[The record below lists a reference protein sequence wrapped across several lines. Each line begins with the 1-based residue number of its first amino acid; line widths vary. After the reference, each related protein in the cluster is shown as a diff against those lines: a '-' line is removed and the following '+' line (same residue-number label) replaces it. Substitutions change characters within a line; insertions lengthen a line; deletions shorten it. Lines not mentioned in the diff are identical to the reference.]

1 MLSLVCLEAYLSIL
15 KSKETHMNRRK
26 GSRRGF
32 AGDDVTQN
40 QDYVET
46 VVPEEDDSYV
56 VEGTDSPKETATDS
70 EVITD
75 QHDVVITEDQGT
87 EEDFVAESAN
97 GDAETIDEDG
107 QGREGRRGSRRGDAD
122 EDKVEDDVD
131 DIKDEADELEDD
143 VEETEDEDK
152 EERQGR
158 RGRRRGDA
166 VEEVVLNEDGDT
178 EEVDLPEPDETETVE
193 RKGAVYGGHSPE
205 HQASIKA
212 AVALAMKDRRL

>member
-1 MLSLVCLEAYLSIL
+1 
-15 KSKETHMNRRK
+15 MNRRK

-107 QGREGRRGSRRGDAD
+107 QGREGRRGFRRGDAD
-122 EDKVEDDVD
+122 EDEVEDDVD
-131 DIKDEADELEDD
+131 DIKEEADELEDD

-152 EERQGR
+152 EERQGRRGHRYGRR

-205 HQASIKA
+205 HQASIQA

>member
-1 MLSLVCLEAYLSIL
+1 
-15 KSKETHMNRRK
+15 MNRRK

-56 VEGTDSPKETATDS
+56 VEGTDSPKETTTDS

-75 QHDVVITEDQGT
+75 QHEVVINEDQGT

-122 EDKVEDDVD
+122 EDEVKDDVE

-143 VEETEDEDK
+143 VKETEDEDE

-158 RGRRRGDA
+158 RGHRRGRRRGHRHGDA

-178 EEVDLPEPDETETVE
+178 EEVNLPEPDETETVE

>member
-1 MLSLVCLEAYLSIL
+1 
-15 KSKETHMNRRK
+15 MNRRK

-56 VEGTDSPKETATDS
+56 VEDTDSPKETATDS

-75 QHDVVITEDQGT
+75 QHEVVITEDQGT

-122 EDKVEDDVD
+122 EDEVKDDAE
-131 DIKDEADELEDD
+131 DIKEEADELEDD
-143 VEETEDEDK
+143 VKETEDEDE
-152 EERQGR
+152 EERQGRRGRR

>member
-1 MLSLVCLEAYLSIL
+1 
-15 KSKETHMNRRK
+15 MNRRK

-122 EDKVEDDVD
+122 EDEVEDDVD
-131 DIKDEADELEDD
+131 DIKEEADELEDD

-152 EERQGR
+152 EERQGRRGHRYGHR

-178 EEVDLPEPDETETVE
+178 EEVDLPEPDEAETVE

-205 HQASIKA
+205 HQASIQA

>member
-1 MLSLVCLEAYLSIL
+1 
-15 KSKETHMNRRK
+15 MNRRK

-56 VEGTDSPKETATDS
+56 VEDTDSPKETATDS

-75 QHDVVITEDQGT
+75 QHEVVITEDQGT

-122 EDKVEDDVD
+122 EDEVEDDAE
-131 DIKDEADELEDD
+131 DIKEEADELEDD
-143 VEETEDEDK
+143 VKETEDEDE
-152 EERQGR
+152 EERQGRRGRRRGHR

>member
-1 MLSLVCLEAYLSIL
+1 
-15 KSKETHMNRRK
+15 MNRRK

-75 QHDVVITEDQGT
+75 QHEVVITEDQGT

-122 EDKVEDDVD
+122 EDEVKDDVE

-143 VEETEDEDK
+143 VKETEDEDE

-158 RGRRRGDA
+158 RGHRHGYRRGYRRGDA

-205 HQASIKA
+205 HQASIQA

>member
-1 MLSLVCLEAYLSIL
+1 
-15 KSKETHMNRRK
+15 MNRRK

-122 EDKVEDDVD
+122 EDEVEYDVD
-131 DIKDEADELEDD
+131 DIKEDADELEDD

-158 RGRRRGDA
+158 RGRRYGRRRGHRRGDA
-166 VEEVVLNEDGDT
+166 VEEVILNEDGDT
-178 EEVDLPEPDETETVE
+178 EEVDLPEPDETETTE

-205 HQASIKA
+205 HQASIQA

>member
-1 MLSLVCLEAYLSIL
+1 
-15 KSKETHMNRRK
+15 MNRRK

-46 VVPEEDDSYV
+46 VVPEEDNSYV

-87 EEDFVAESAN
+87 EEDFVAESVN

-122 EDKVEDDVD
+122 EDEVEDDVE
-131 DIKDEADELEDD
+131 DIKDEADELGDD

-152 EERQGR
+152 EERQGRRGRR

-205 HQASIKA
+205 HQASIQA

>member
-1 MLSLVCLEAYLSIL
+1 
-15 KSKETHMNRRK
+15 MNRRK

-56 VEGTDSPKETATDS
+56 VEGTDSPKETVTDS

-122 EDKVEDDVD
+122 EDEVEDDVD
-131 DIKDEADELEDD
+131 DIKEEADELEDD

-158 RGRRRGDA
+158 RGRRYGRRRGRRRGDA
-166 VEEVVLNEDGDT
+166 VEEVILNEDGDT
-178 EEVDLPEPDETETVE
+178 EEVDLPEPDETETTE

-205 HQASIKA
+205 HQASIQA

>member
-1 MLSLVCLEAYLSIL
+1 
-15 KSKETHMNRRK
+15 MNRRK

-122 EDKVEDDVD
+122 EDEVEDDVE

-143 VEETEDEDK
+143 VKETEDEDE
-152 EERQGR
+152 EERQGRRGRRRGHR

>member
-1 MLSLVCLEAYLSIL
+1 
-15 KSKETHMNRRK
+15 MNRRK

-46 VVPEEDDSYV
+46 VVPEEDNSYV
-56 VEGTDSPKETATDS
+56 VEDTDSPKETATDS

-75 QHDVVITEDQGT
+75 QHEVVITEDQCT

-122 EDKVEDDVD
+122 EDEVEDDVE

-143 VEETEDEDK
+143 VEETEDEDE
-152 EERQGR
+152 EERQGRRGRR

-205 HQASIKA
+205 HQASIQA

>member
-1 MLSLVCLEAYLSIL
+1 
-15 KSKETHMNRRK
+15 MNRRK

-75 QHDVVITEDQGT
+75 QHEVVMTEDQGT

-107 QGREGRRGSRRGDAD
+107 QGRKGRRGSRRGDAD
-122 EDKVEDDVD
+122 EDKDEDEVEDDVE
-131 DIKDEADELEDD
+131 DIKEEADDLEDD

-158 RGRRRGDA
+158 RGNRRGRRNGRRRGDA
-166 VEEVVLNEDGDT
+166 VEKVVLNEDGDT
-178 EEVDLPEPDETETVE
+178 EEVDLPEPDETEIVE

>member
-1 MLSLVCLEAYLSIL
+1 
-15 KSKETHMNRRK
+15 MNRRK

-46 VVPEEDDSYV
+46 VVPEEDNSYV
-56 VEGTDSPKETATDS
+56 VEDTDSPKETATDS

-75 QHDVVITEDQGT
+75 QHEVVITEDQGT

-122 EDKVEDDVD
+122 EDEVEDDAE
-131 DIKDEADELEDD
+131 DIKEEADELEDD
-143 VEETEDEDK
+143 VKETEDEDK

-158 RGRRRGDA
+158 RGRRRGHRRGDA

>member
-1 MLSLVCLEAYLSIL
+1 
-15 KSKETHMNRRK
+15 MNRRK

-122 EDKVEDDVD
+122 EDEVEDDVD
-131 DIKDEADELEDD
+131 DIKEEADELEDD
-143 VEETEDEDK
+143 VEETEDEDR
-152 EERQGR
+152 EERQGRRGRRYGRR

-166 VEEVVLNEDGDT
+166 VEEVILNEDGDT
-178 EEVDLPEPDETETVE
+178 EEVDLPEPDETETTE

-205 HQASIKA
+205 HQASIQA

>member
-1 MLSLVCLEAYLSIL
+1 
-15 KSKETHMNRRK
+15 MNRRK

-46 VVPEEDDSYV
+46 VVPEEDNSYV
-56 VEGTDSPKETATDS
+56 VEDTDSPKETATDS

-75 QHDVVITEDQGT
+75 QHEVVITEDQGT

-122 EDKVEDDVD
+122 EDEVEDDAE
-131 DIKDEADELEDD
+131 DIKEEADELEDD
-143 VEETEDEDK
+143 VKETEDEDEE
-152 EERQGR
+152 EERQGRRGRR

>member
-1 MLSLVCLEAYLSIL
+1 
-15 KSKETHMNRRK
+15 MNRRK

-87 EEDFVAESAN
+87 EEDFVAESVN

-122 EDKVEDDVD
+122 EDEVEDDVE

-143 VEETEDEDK
+143 VKETEDEDE
-152 EERQGR
+152 EERQGRRGRR

-166 VEEVVLNEDGDT
+166 VEEVILNEDGDT

-205 HQASIKA
+205 HQASIQA

>member
-56 VEGTDSPKETATDS
+56 VEDTDSPKETATDS

-75 QHDVVITEDQGT
+75 QHEVVITEDQGT

-122 EDKVEDDVD
+122 EDEVEDDAE
-131 DIKDEADELEDD
+131 DIKEEADELEDD
-143 VEETEDEDK
+143 VKETEDEDE

>member
-1 MLSLVCLEAYLSIL
+1 
-15 KSKETHMNRRK
+15 MNRRK

-56 VEGTDSPKETATDS
+56 VEDTDSPKETATDS

-75 QHDVVITEDQGT
+75 QHEVVITEDQGT

-122 EDKVEDDVD
+122 EDEVEDDAE
-131 DIKDEADELEDD
+131 DIKEEADELEDD
-143 VEETEDEDK
+143 VKETEDEDE
-152 EERQGR
+152 EERQGRRGRR

>member
-1 MLSLVCLEAYLSIL
+1 
-15 KSKETHMNRRK
+15 MNRRK

-56 VEGTDSPKETATDS
+56 VEGTDSPKETTTDS

-75 QHDVVITEDQGT
+75 QHEVVVNEDQGT

-107 QGREGRRGSRRGDAD
+107 QGREGRRGSRRGDTDD
-122 EDKVEDDVD
+122 EDKDEDEVKDDVED
-131 DIKDEADELEDD
+131 IEEEADELEDD

-158 RGRRRGDA
+158 RGRRHGHRRGDA
-166 VEEVVLNEDGDT
+166 VEKVVLNENGDT